1 MPTSSPHQISDI
13 GEDAKRVQARVMSY
27 RRRIQSSFGL
37 LVRPPRTVKRLV
49 PFTGGRRAPS

>member
-1 MPTSSPHQISDI
+1 MPTSSLHQISDI

-27 RRRIQSSFGL
+27 RRRIQRSFGF
-37 LVRPPRTVKRLV
+37 LVPPLRAVKRLV